1 MAAAG
6 VVAAT
11 LPAGVDSR
19 TGKHPVGSDEG
30 DAGTE
35 EAGLL
40 SEAHSYQ
47 QQQQEQ
53 VHVQEDTS
61 LPELKTLLN
70 NNDR

>member
-19 TGKHPVGSDEG
+19 TGKHPFGSDEG
-30 DAGTE
+30 GADTE

-40 SEAHSYQ
+40 SEAHSYI
-47 QQQQEQ
+47 QQEQ
-53 VHVQEDTS
+53 VQVQEDS